1 MLVSVALVGGVLSRS
16 YNPPMPADRLARQI
30 AFLVEADRLKS
41 VTRRTSLIDGS
52 RLENSAEHSWHLA
65 LAAIILREYAAA
77 PVDLVRVLELVVVHD
92 LVEIDAGDA
101 FAYDTAAQSIRAQRE
116 EAAADRL
123 FGLLPPE
130 QAEYVRDL
138 WEEFEARQT
147 IESQFA
153 NALDRLQPLLQNA
166 SSGGGSWRTHDLTRA
181 DVLRR
186 MAPVE
191 TAMPA
196 IWPTVVEIV
205 DAFCAAGVLKS
216 T

>member
-1 MLVSVALVGGVLSRS
+1 
-16 YNPPMPADRLARQI
+16 MPADRLTRQI

-101 FAYDTAAQSIRAQRE
+101 FAYDAAAQSIRAQRE

-130 QAEYVRDL
+130 QAAYVRDL

-166 SSGGGSWRTHDLTRA
+166 SSDGGSWRTHDLTRA

-205 DAFCAAGVLKS
+205 DAFCAAGVLRGADAW
-216 T
+216 

>member
-1 MLVSVALVGGVLSRS
+1 
-16 YNPPMPADRLARQI
+16 MPADRLARQI

-41 VTRRTSLIDGS
+41 VIRRTSLIDGS

-65 LAAIILREYAAA
+65 LAALVLREYAAA
-77 PVDLVRVLELVVVHD
+77 PIDLLRVLELVVVHD

-101 FAYDTAAQSIRAQRE
+101 FAYDAAAQSIREERE
-116 EAAADRL
+116 AAAADRL
-123 FGLLPPE
+123 FGLLPAE
-130 QAEYVRDL
+130 QGEYVRDL

-147 IESQFA
+147 MASQFA

-186 MAPVE
+186 MAPIE

-205 DAFCAAGVLKS
+205 QAFCATGVLKEK
-216 T
+216 

>member
-1 MLVSVALVGGVLSRS
+1 
-16 YNPPMPADRLARQI
+16 MPADRLTRQI

-41 VTRRTSLIDGS
+41 VIRRTPLIDGS

-65 LAAIILREYAAA
+65 LAAITLREYAAA
-77 PVDLVRVLELVVVHD
+77 SFDLVRVLELVVVHD

-101 FAYDTAAQSIRAQRE
+101 FAYDAAAQSIRAERE

-130 QAEYVRDL
+130 QAAYVRDL
-138 WEEFEARQT
+138 WEEFEVRQT

-166 SSGGGSWRTHDLTRA
+166 SSGGGSWRTHDLSRA

-205 DAFCAAGVLKS
+205 EAFCAAGVLKS

>member
-1 MLVSVALVGGVLSRS
+1 
-16 YNPPMPADRLARQI
+16 MPADRLARQI

-41 VTRRTSLIDGS
+41 VIRRTPLVDGS

-65 LAAIILREYAAA
+65 LAALVLREHAAA

-101 FAYDTAAQSIRAQRE
+101 FAYDAAAQSIRAQRE

-123 FGLLPPE
+123 FGLLPSE
-130 QAEYVRDL
+130 QAAYVRNL
-138 WEEFEARQT
+138 WDEFEAGQT

-186 MAPVE
+186 MAPIE

-205 DAFCAAGVLKS
+205 DAFCVVGVLKEK
-216 T
+216 

>member
-1 MLVSVALVGGVLSRS
+1 
-16 YNPPMPADRLARQI
+16 MPADRLARQI

-41 VTRRTSLIDGS
+41 VTRRTSLVDGS

-101 FAYDTAAQSIRAQRE
+101 FAYDAAAQSIRAQRE

-130 QAEYVRDL
+130 QAAYVRDL

-166 SSGGGSWRTHDLTRA
+166 SAGGGSWRTHDLGRA

-186 MAPVE
+186 MSPIE

-205 DAFCAAGVLKS
+205 DAFCAAGVLKEK
-216 T
+216 

>member
-1 MLVSVALVGGVLSRS
+1 
-16 YNPPMPADRLARQI
+16 MPADRLARQI

-77 PVDLVRVLELVVVHD
+77 PIDLVRVLELVVVHD

-101 FAYDTAAQSIRAQRE
+101 FAYDAAAQSIRAQRE

-130 QAEYVRDL
+130 QAAYVRDL

-147 IESQFA
+147 NESQFA

-166 SSGGGSWRTHDLTRA
+166 SSDGGSWRTHDLSRA

-191 TAMPA
+191 TAMPSL
-196 IWPTVVEIV
+196 WPTVVEIV

>member
-1 MLVSVALVGGVLSRS
+1 
-16 YNPPMPADRLARQI
+16 MPADRLTHQI

-101 FAYDTAAQSIRAQRE
+101 FAYDAAAQSIRAQRE

-130 QAEYVRDL
+130 QAAYVRVL

-166 SSGGGSWRTHDLTRA
+166 SAGGGSWRTHELTRA

-186 MAPVE
+186 MAPIE

>member
-1 MLVSVALVGGVLSRS
+1 
-16 YNPPMPADRLARQI
+16 MPADRLTRQI

-41 VTRRTSLIDGS
+41 VIRRTSLIDGS

-101 FAYDTAAQSIRAQRE
+101 FAYDAAAQSIRAQRE

-130 QAEYVRDL
+130 QAAYVRDL

-166 SSGGGSWRTHDLTRA
+166 SSDGGSWRTHDLTRA